1 MQKPENC
8 ITTIFGASGDLT
20 KRKLIPALFDLF
32 LRNLMP
38 ERFSVLGTGRTR
50 FSDDS
55 FRESMLDALNKYYSK
70 QKIDK
75 NKQTQFLKNIF
86 YLPTDSKNEKDFVN
100 LKSKL
105 DELDRIV
112 QSNNNYIYYLATS
125 PSLFETI
132 SQNLSKVDLHK
143 QGNSTG
149 WKKIV
154 LEKPFGY
161 DLKSA
166 TNLNVNLLKNF
177 NEDQIYRI
185 DHYLGKETVQNILA
199 FRFSNGIFEPL
210 WNRNYIHHVEVTAAE
225 SIGVEDRG
233 GYYDTSGALRDM
245 VQNHLLQVVATVAM
259 EPPSKFEANAVRN
272 EKVKIFQSLSPID
285 PENVVKQVIRGQY
298 QPAVIKGE
306 KIAGYRKEKGVPE
319 NSKTET
325 FVAMKFYID
334 SWRWAGVPFFVR
346 TGKRLPTRVT
356 EVVIDFKNT
365 PHSLFRNEQT
375 SGISDNQLAI
385 RIQPDEG
392 ISLKFG
398 MKRPG
403 TGFNI
408 KTVDMDFH
416 YSDLGT
422 DSLPEAYER
431 LLLDCMF
438 GDATLY
444 ARADAVEACWEFVT
458 PILES
463 WQGNPENEIHGYPA
477 GSWGPEIANDLFT
490 DPGESWYN
498 PCGELV

>member
-1 MQKPENC
+1 MQKPQNC
-8 ITTIFGASGDLT
+8 ILTIFGASGDLT
-20 KRKLIPALFDLF
+20 KRKLMPALFDLF
-32 LRNLMP
+32 LRNFMP
-38 ERFSVLGTGRTR
+38 EKFSVLGTGRTK

-55 FRESMLDALNKYYSK
+55 FRESMLEALNKYYSK
-70 QKIDK
+70 QKVDK
-75 NKQTQFLKNIF
+75 SMVAQFLKNIY
-86 YLPTDSKNEKDFVN
+86 YLPTDSKNEKDFEK
-100 LKSKL
+100 LKSRL
-105 DELDRIV
+105 DELDHQV

-132 SQNLSKVDLHK
+132 SKNLGNVGLQL
-143 QGNSTG
+143 QGDGTS
-149 WKKIV
+149 WKRIV

-166 TNLNVNLLKNF
+166 TSLNTNLLKNF
-177 NEDQIYRI
+177 TEDQIYRI

-199 FRFSNGIFEPL
+199 LRFSNGIFEPL

-298 QPAVIKGE
+298 LPAVIKGE
-306 KIAGYRKEKGVPE
+306 KIAGYREEKGVPG

-375 SGISDNQLAI
+375 SSISDNQLVI

-431 LLLDCMF
+431 LLLDCML

-463 WQGNPENEIHGYPA
+463 WQENPEIKVHGYPV
-477 GSWGPEIANDLFT
+477 GTWGPEIANDLFV
-490 DPGESWYN
+490 DPGECWYN